1 MSLMRCDAPAPT
13 PVTVWTIG
21 HSTRPWD
28 EFLRLLFAQGISAI
42 ADVRRFGIAS
52 SPLVRIE
59 QMAKTLPAHGVEYLW
74 IPELGG
80 RRKVQPDSPNGAWD
94 NAAFQGYAD
103 HMATAEFAGGLSKVL
118 ALGANIGP
126 R

>member
-1 MSLMRCDAPAPT
+1 
-13 PVTVWTIG
+13 
-21 HSTRPWD
+21 
-28 EFLRLLFAQGISAI
+28 
-42 ADVRRFGIAS
+42 
-52 SPLVRIE
+52 
-59 QMAKTLPAHGVEYLW
+59 MAKTLPAHGVEYLW